1 MSDDLHYISAA
12 EALRRFR
19 ERSLSPVELLDAVI
33 ERAEEVEPAINAFFH
48 TRYEEARS
56 EARAAEARY
65 GGRGEEPR
73 ALEGIPLAVKD
84 EEAIEGQPC
93 TEGSVLFAG
102 EIADHTT
109 AFAERVL
116 AAGAI
121 VHARTTQPEFAA
133 AGFTHSPLHGVTRN
147 PWNPRYTP
155 GGSSGGSGAALAAG
169 TTTLASGSDI
179 AGSIRLPASMSG
191 VVGFKPP
198 YGRVPVDPPFNLD
211 TYCHTGPMAR
221 TVADAALFENVVAGP
236 DPRDVATLRPK
247 YLLPDRFDG
256 IEGLRIALS
265 PDLGSWPLDPE
276 VRENTI
282 RTAEALRDAGAE
294 VEEVDLRIPRD
305 RVMEAVAIHFKL
317 GFGAWIAA
325 EAASRPDE
333 ITAYARATADWAER
347 VAAGRTFIDEAA
359 IEAQVY
365 EPIGELFEA
374 YDGLVCATMGT
385 TEILAGDDY
394 TETMVEVDGQ
404 PHDYYLETFLTPVF
418 NICSPCPVLNVP
430 SGFASNGVPTGI
442 QIVARTYDDV
452 TAFRIAAAIEAA
464 APWFGGPES
473 RPGALS
479 RTE

>member
-19 ERSLSPVELLDAVI
+19 ERSLSPVELLGAVI
-33 ERAEEVEPAINAFFH
+33 ARAEEVEPTINAFCH

-65 GGRGEEPR
+65 GGRAERPR
-73 ALEGIPLAVKD
+73 PLEGIPLAIKD

-93 TEGSVLFAG
+93 TQGSLLHAG
-102 EIADHTT
+102 EVADHTT
-109 AFAERVL
+109 TFAGRAL

-191 VVGFKPP
+191 VIGFKPP

-221 TVADAALFENVVAGP
+221 TIADAALFENVVAGP

-247 YLLPDRFDG
+247 YLLPNRFEG
-256 IEGLRIALS
+256 VAGLRIALS
-265 PDLGSWPLDPE
+265 PDLGSWPLDPA
-276 VRENTI
+276 VRENTL
-282 RTAEALRDAGAE
+282 RTAGALREAGAQ
-294 VEEVDLRIPRD
+294 VEEVDIRIPRD
-305 RVMEAVAIHFKL
+305 QVMEAVAIHFRL
-317 GFGAWIAA
+317 GFCAWIAA
-325 EAASRPDE
+325 EAATRPDDV
-333 ITAYARATADWAER
+333 TAYAKATAAWADST
-347 VAAGRTFIDEAA
+347 AGSRTFIDEAA
-359 IEAQVY
+359 IEASIY
-365 EPIGELFEA
+365 EPVGELFETH
-374 YDGLVCATMGT
+374 DGLVCATMGT

-394 TETMVEVDGQ
+394 TETMVEADGQ
-404 PHDYYLETFLTPVF
+404 PQDYYLESFLTPVF
-418 NICSPCPVLNVP
+418 NILSPCPVLNVP
-430 SGFASNGVPTGI
+430 SGFAANGVPTGI
-442 QIVARTYDDV
+442 QIIARTYDDE

-464 APWFGGPES
+464 GPWFDVPES
-473 RPGALS
+473 RPGAPLGS
-479 RTE
+479 E